1 MIQCVSRTFNLADD
15 ILVHGPTREE
25 HDKRLNLTLQRLQE
39 AGLTLNT
46 EKYSFRMKELEFL
59 GHKLTADGRHPA
71 KDKVEAIVNEP
82 ETE

>member
-46 EKYSFRMKELEFL
+46 EKCSFRVKKSEFL
-59 GHKLTADGRHPA
+59 GLKLTANCINPA
-71 KDKVEAIVNEP
+71 KE
-82 ETE
+82 